1 MKRGDKVSVN
11 LTVGSAI
18 LPLLE
23 QMGVKTI
30 FGLPGVH
37 TIEIYRGI
45 SKTRI
50 RHITP
55 RHEQGAGF
63 MADGYARSSGKPGVC
78 LLITGPGMTNAITA
92 MAQARADSIPM
103 LLISAIN
110 PVSRIKKE
118 FGRLHQLPDQ
128 SALIKQVALISLTIT
143 KSSELIPALK
153 TCFKEMLY
161 NKRGPVHIEIPT
173 DIQKLECDFC
183 IEESNMVIENIEDHL
198 DHSTVENVA
207 QQLNK
212 AKKPLLILGGGAK
225 ESEPYLH
232 ELIEAIGAPAITTV
246 NARGLL
252 GNHPLCIPASPSL
265 NCVREKI
272 LEADLVL
279 AIGSE
284 FGETDFDL
292 YRDGKFPKI
301 QYLIRVDIDRNQL
314 HKNIKPEIAIKSSAI
329 QFCKH
334 LLYEIKAK
342 RFEPKGLTQLKIDIQ
357 VIREKCKDEIESK
370 LQDPLDLIFRLVNNF
385 PKAILVGDSTQ
396 PIYAGNLYSD
406 VKKAGHWFNS
416 ATGYGTLGYAIPSAI
431 GAKLASPTSP
441 VIAIMG
447 DGGFQFTSSE
457 LMTASE
463 ENVPVIFIVWNNNG
477 YKEIKDS
484 MLIEG
489 VSPVGSSPKP
499 PNFRLQALSYD
510 LSYYLVENRHDL
522 IKIVTIALEED
533 MPSIIEIRE
542 NTY

>member
-1 MKRGDKVSVN
+1 MKREDKVSVN

-183 IEESNMVIENIEDHL
+183 IEEANMVIENIEDHL

-265 NCVREKI
+265 TCIREKI

-314 HKNIKPEIAIKSSAI
+314 NKNIKPEIAIKSSAI

-342 RFEPKGLTQLKIDIQ
+342 RFEPKDLTQLKIDIQ

>member
-1 MKRGDKVSVN
+1 MKRGDKVSDS

-183 IEESNMVIENIEDHL
+183 IEEANMVIEKIEDHL
-198 DHSTVENVA
+198 DRSTVESVA

-225 ESEPYLH
+225 ESEAYLH
-232 ELIEAIGAPAITTV
+232 DLIEAIGAPAITTV

-265 NCVREKI
+265 TCIREKI

-314 HKNIKPEIAIKSSAI
+314 NKNIKPEIAIKSSAI

-342 RFEPKGLTQLKIDIQ
+342 RFEPKDLTQLKIDIQ

-533 MPSIIEIRE
+533 MPSIIEICE

>member
-23 QMGVKTI
+23 KMGVKTI

-225 ESEPYLH
+225 ESEAYLH
-232 ELIEAIGAPAITTV
+232 DLIEAIGAPAITTV

-265 NCVREKI
+265 TCIREKI

-314 HKNIKPEIAIKSSAI
+314 NKNIKPEIAIKSSAI

-342 RFEPKGLTQLKIDIQ
+342 RFEPKDLTQLKIDIQ

-499 PNFRLQALSYD
+499 PNFKLQALSYD

>member
-78 LLITGPGMTNAITA
+78 LLITGPGITNAITA

-198 DHSTVENVA
+198 DRSTVENVA

-225 ESEPYLH
+225 ESDPYLH
-232 ELIEAIGAPAITTV
+232 KLIEAIGAPAITTV

-265 NCVREKI
+265 TCIREKI

-314 HKNIKPEIAIKSSAI
+314 NKNIKPEIAIKSSAI

-342 RFEPKGLTQLKIDIQ
+342 RFEPKDLTQLKIDIQ

-499 PNFRLQALSYD
+499 PNFKLQALSYD

>member
-78 LLITGPGMTNAITA
+78 LLITGPGITNAITA

-232 ELIEAIGAPAITTV
+232 ELIEGIGAPAITTV

-265 NCVREKI
+265 TCIREKI

-314 HKNIKPEIAIKSSAI
+314 NKNIKPEIAIKSSAI

-342 RFEPKGLTQLKIDIQ
+342 RFEPKDLTQLKIDIQ

>member
-78 LLITGPGMTNAITA
+78 LLITGPGLTNAITA

-161 NKRGPVHIEIPT
+161 KKRGPVHIEIPT

-265 NCVREKI
+265 TCIREKI

-314 HKNIKPEIAIKSSAI
+314 NKNIKPEIAIKSSAI

>member
-183 IEESNMVIENIEDHL
+183 IEEANMVIENIEDHL
-198 DHSTVENVA
+198 DRSTVENVA

-265 NCVREKI
+265 TCIREKI

-314 HKNIKPEIAIKSSAI
+314 NKNIKPEIAIKSSAI

-342 RFEPKGLTQLKIDIQ
+342 RFEPKDLTQLKIDIQ

>member
-103 LLISAIN
+103 LLVSAIN

-128 SALIKQVALISLTIT
+128 SALIKQVALISLKIT

-183 IEESNMVIENIEDHL
+183 IEEANMVIENIEDHL
-198 DHSTVENVA
+198 DRSTVESVA

-225 ESEPYLH
+225 ESEPYLQ
-232 ELIEAIGAPAITTV
+232 ELIEGIGAPAITTV

-265 NCVREKI
+265 TCIREKI

-314 HKNIKPEIAIKSSAI
+314 NKNIKPEIAIKSSAI

-342 RFEPKGLTQLKIDIQ
+342 RFEPKDLTQLKIDIQ

-431 GAKLASPTSP
+431 GAKIASPTSP

-463 ENVPVIFIVWNNNG
+463 ENIPVIFIVWNNNG

>member
-23 QMGVKTI
+23 KMGVKTI

-265 NCVREKI
+265 TCIREKI

-314 HKNIKPEIAIKSSAI
+314 NKNIKPEIAIKSSAI
-329 QFCKH
+329 QFCKY

-342 RFEPKGLTQLKIDIQ
+342 RFEPKDLTQLKIDIQ

-499 PNFRLQALSYD
+499 PNFKLQALSYD

>member
-183 IEESNMVIENIEDHL
+183 IEEANMVIENIEDHL
-198 DHSTVENVA
+198 DRSTVESVA

-265 NCVREKI
+265 PCIREKI

-314 HKNIKPEIAIKSSAI
+314 NKNIKPEIAIKSSAI

>member
-265 NCVREKI
+265 TCIREKI

-314 HKNIKPEIAIKSSAI
+314 NKNIKPEIAIKSSAI

-342 RFEPKGLTQLKIDIQ
+342 RFEPKDLTQLKIDIQ

-499 PNFRLQALSYD
+499 PNFKLQALSYD

>member
-161 NKRGPVHIEIPT
+161 NKKGPVHIEIPT

-198 DHSTVENVA
+198 DRSTVENVA

-265 NCVREKI
+265 TCIREKI

-314 HKNIKPEIAIKSSAI
+314 NKNIKPEIAIKSSAI

-342 RFEPKGLTQLKIDIQ
+342 RFEPKDLTQLKIDIQ

>member
-265 NCVREKI
+265 TCIREKI

-314 HKNIKPEIAIKSSAI
+314 NKNIKPEIAIKSSAI

-342 RFEPKGLTQLKIDIQ
+342 RFEPKDLTQLKIDIQ

>member
-183 IEESNMVIENIEDHL
+183 IEEANMVIKNIEDYL
-198 DHSTVENVA
+198 DRSTVESIA

-265 NCVREKI
+265 TCIREKI

-314 HKNIKPEIAIKSSAI
+314 NKNIKPDIAIKSSAI

-342 RFEPKGLTQLKIDIQ
+342 RFEPKDLTQLKIDIQ
-357 VIREKCKDEIESK
+357 VIREKCKDEIENK

-489 VSPVGSSPKP
+489 VSPV
-499 PNFRLQALSYD
+499 
-510 LSYYLVENRHDL
+510 
-522 IKIVTIALEED
+522 
-533 MPSIIEIRE
+533 
-542 NTY
+542 

>member
-78 LLITGPGMTNAITA
+78 LLITGPGITNAITA

-265 NCVREKI
+265 TCIREKI

-314 HKNIKPEIAIKSSAI
+314 NKNIKPEIAIKSSAI

-342 RFEPKGLTQLKIDIQ
+342 RFEHKDLTQLKIDIQ

>member
-78 LLITGPGMTNAITA
+78 LLITGPGITNAITA
-92 MAQARADSIPM
+92 AKRSSIPM

-198 DHSTVENVA
+198 DRSTVESVA

-212 AKKPLLILGGGAK
+212 AKKSLLILGGGAK
-225 ESEPYLH
+225 ESDPYLH
-232 ELIEAIGAPAITTV
+232 KLIEAIGAPAITTV

-265 NCVREKI
+265 TCIREKI

-314 HKNIKPEIAIKSSAI
+314 NKNIKPEIAIKSSAI

-342 RFEPKGLTQLKIDIQ
+342 RFEPKDLTQLKIDIQ

-499 PNFRLQALSYD
+499 PNFKLQALSYD

>member
-23 QMGVKTI
+23 KMGVKTI

-225 ESEPYLH
+225 ESEAYLH
-232 ELIEAIGAPAITTV
+232 DLIEAIGAPAITTV

-265 NCVREKI
+265 TCIREKI

-314 HKNIKPEIAIKSSAI
+314 NKNIKPEIAIKSSAI

-342 RFEPKGLTQLKIDIQ
+342 RFEPKDLTQLKIDIQ

>member
-198 DHSTVENVA
+198 DHSTVESVA

-265 NCVREKI
+265 TCIREKI

-342 RFEPKGLTQLKIDIQ
+342 RFEPKDLTQLKIDIQ

>member
-161 NKRGPVHIEIPT
+161 NKKGPVHIEIPT

-232 ELIEAIGAPAITTV
+232 ELIEGIGAPAITTV

-265 NCVREKI
+265 TCIREKI

-314 HKNIKPEIAIKSSAI
+314 NKNIKPEIAIKSSAI

-342 RFEPKGLTQLKIDIQ
+342 RFEPKDLTQLKIDIQ

>member
-1 MKRGDKVSVN
+1 MKQRNELSVN

-23 QMGVKTI
+23 QMGVETI

-37 TIEIYRGI
+37 TIEMYRGI

-63 MADGYARSSGKPGVC
+63 MADGYARVRGKPGVC

-103 LLISAIN
+103 LLISAVN

-128 SALIKQVALISLTIT
+128 SALIKQVALISITIT
-143 KSSELIPALK
+143 KPSELIPALK
-153 TCFKEMLY
+153 TCFTEMLY
-161 NKRGPVHIEIPT
+161 KKRGPVHIEIPT

-183 IEESNMVIENIEDHL
+183 IEEANMVIENIEDHL
-198 DHSTVENVA
+198 DRSTVESIA

-225 ESEPYLH
+225 ESEPYLQ
-232 ELIEAIGAPAITTV
+232 ELIEGIGAPAITTV

-265 NCVREKI
+265 PCIREKI
-272 LEADLVL
+272 LKADLVL

-314 HKNIKPEIAIKSSAI
+314 NKNIKPDIAIKSSAI

-499 PNFRLQALSYD
+499 PNFKLQALSYD

>member
-1 MKRGDKVSVN
+1 MKRGDKASVN

-128 SALIKQVALISLTIT
+128 SALIKQVALISLKIT

-183 IEESNMVIENIEDHL
+183 IEEANMVIENIEDHL
-198 DHSTVENVA
+198 DRSTVESVA

-212 AKKPLLILGGGAK
+212 ATKPLLILGGGAK

-232 ELIEAIGAPAITTV
+232 ELIEAIGTPAITTV

-265 NCVREKI
+265 PCIREKI

-314 HKNIKPEIAIKSSAI
+314 NKNIKPDIAIKSSAI

-357 VIREKCKDEIESK
+357 VIREKCKDEIENK

-499 PNFRLQALSYD
+499 PNFKLQALSYD

>member
-118 FGRLHQLPDQ
+118 FGLLHQLPDQ
-128 SALIKQVALISLTIT
+128 SGLIKQVALISLTIT

-183 IEESNMVIENIEDHL
+183 IEEANMVIENIEDHL
-198 DHSTVENVA
+198 DRSTVESVA

-265 NCVREKI
+265 PCIREKI

-314 HKNIKPEIAIKSSAI
+314 NKNIKPEIAIKSSAI

>member
-183 IEESNMVIENIEDHL
+183 IEEANMVIENIEDHL
-198 DHSTVENVA
+198 DRSTVESIA

-265 NCVREKI
+265 TCIREKI

-314 HKNIKPEIAIKSSAI
+314 NKNIKPEIAIKSSAI

-342 RFEPKGLTQLKIDIQ
+342 RFEPKDLTQLKIDIQ

>member
-23 QMGVKTI
+23 KMGVKTI

-50 RHITP
+50 RHITS

-183 IEESNMVIENIEDHL
+183 IEESNMIIENIEDHL
-198 DHSTVENVA
+198 DRSTVESVA

-232 ELIEAIGAPAITTV
+232 ELIEGIGAPAITTV

-314 HKNIKPEIAIKSSAI
+314 NKNIKPEIAIKSSAI

-342 RFEPKGLTQLKIDIQ
+342 RFEPKDLTQLKIDIQ

-533 MPSIIEIRE
+533 MSSIIEIRE